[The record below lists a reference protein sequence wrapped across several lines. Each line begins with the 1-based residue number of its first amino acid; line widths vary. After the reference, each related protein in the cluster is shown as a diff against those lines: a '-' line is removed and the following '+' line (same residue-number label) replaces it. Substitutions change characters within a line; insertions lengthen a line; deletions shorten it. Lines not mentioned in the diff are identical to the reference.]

1 MGVWCRGVS
10 VVGLYCNLY
19 YFAPK
24 LEIWSSGF
32 LWEGRSLFPLC
43 QGDDVLFFG
52 EKRRVDVAS

>member
-1 MGVWCRGVS
+1 MYGS
-10 VVGLYCNLY
+10 EKNFLFI
-19 YFAPK
+19 FAPK
-24 LEIWSSGF
+24 LEIRSSAF